1 MTVTVSDIPASSLLD
16 DALVCS
22 AYFKDSYSVPLTHA
36 EFSPTLLFQHLF
48 NHHPIW
54 VKALLIAR
62 NKVAAYCG
70 LDVAPA
76 AKIINA
82 DTRTDYTV
90 GDTIGP
96 WPIFALT
103 ENELI
108 AGRDNRHLDFRLSV
122 LKASANGAPHVFV
135 STICSV
141 NHWSGKAY
149 LFFIVP
155 FHKWG
160 VRKLITDAVAAGR
173 L

>member
-1 MTVTVSDIPASSLLD
+1 MTIIGGTIPVASLLD
-16 DALVCS
+16 GGLVGS
-22 AYFKDSYSVPLTHA
+22 AYFKDSYSAPLTHT
-36 EFSPTLLFQHLF
+36 ELSPASLFQNLF
-48 NHHPIW
+48 NHNPWW

-62 NKVAAYCG
+62 NAVAALFG

-76 AKIINA
+76 AKNINA
-82 DTRTDYTV
+82 DTGTDYVV

-122 LKASANGAPHVFV
+122 LKVTANGAPRVFV

-160 VRKLITDAVAAGR
+160 VRKLMADAVAAGR